1 MLTSQKR
8 TSSLHGKHF
17 YTLMKFLQL
26 LIKSFNLLLLLF
38 KPLKVLITTLISL
51 TRASKLA
58 TVHTC
63 KYNVDEIK

>member
-1 MLTSQKR
+1 MLTSKKP

-38 KPLKVLITTLISL
+38 KPLKVLTTTSISL
-51 TRASKLA
+51 SCYESLQLYMIIMSR
-58 TVHTC
+58 
-63 KYNVDEIK
+63 